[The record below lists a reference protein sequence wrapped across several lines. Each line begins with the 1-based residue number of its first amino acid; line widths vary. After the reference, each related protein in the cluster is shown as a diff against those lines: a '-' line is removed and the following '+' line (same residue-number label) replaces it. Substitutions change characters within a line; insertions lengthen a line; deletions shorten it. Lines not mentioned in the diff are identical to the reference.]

1 LDSILQCSQGGA
13 AYFAG
18 KGVDNKNQEAS
29 IAGAVAAAHYIR
41 SVAPGKT
48 RYKVFAIFEVTVF
61 EMPLTQGPFQ
71 VALHSKMADATHPV
85 KNIR

>member
-1 LDSILQCSQGGA
+1 VVASLEAARDAKSPIILQCSQGGA

-41 SVAPGKT
+41 SVAPGT
-48 RYKVFAIFEVTVF
+48 FRSLLSFGVSVF
-61 EMPLTQGPFQ
+61 EMPQ
-71 VALHSKMADATHPV
+71 
-85 KNIR
+85 